1 MLRLTDVSKRYKN
14 HFALKNVN
22 INIEKGKLYLFVGE
36 NGSGKSTTIKLISK
50 VIFNNSGGIIEN
62 NFEKIVYLPDKCSY
76 PNLLNV
82 KTYLSMYLSKS
93 TNINKIEEKMKE
105 YHLENKMIASLSKGM
120 LQKLGI
126 LQIILSN
133 ADLYIFDEPLNGLDK
148 VSTQKFKS
156 DIKKLIENEKTVII
170 STHSRML
177 FRDLTPNIIKFKGG
191 LVNEKTK
198 A

>member
-1 MLRLTDVSKRYKN
+1 MLTLTDVSKRYKK

-22 INIEKGKLYLFVGE
+22 ISIDKGKLYLFTGE

-50 VIFNNSGGIIEN
+50 VIFNNSGGTIEN
-62 NFEKIVYLPDKCSY
+62 TFDKIMYLPDNCNY

-82 KTYLSMYLSKS
+82 KTYLSMYLANS
-93 TNINKIEEKMKE
+93 INETKIEEKMKE
-105 YHLENKMIASLSKGM
+105 YNLENKMINSLSKGM

-126 LQIILSN
+126 LQTILSN

-148 VSTQKFKS
+148 LSIQKFKS

-170 STHSRML
+170 STHSRMS
-177 FRDLTPNIIKFKGG
+177 FRNFTPVVIKFKGG
-191 LVNEKTK
+191 IASEKTK